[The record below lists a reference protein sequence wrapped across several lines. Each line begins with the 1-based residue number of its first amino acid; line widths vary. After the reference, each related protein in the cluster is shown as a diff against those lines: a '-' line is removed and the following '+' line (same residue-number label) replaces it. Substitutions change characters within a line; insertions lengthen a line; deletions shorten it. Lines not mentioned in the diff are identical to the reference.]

1 MSPNPA
7 IQSSSHEHSH
17 DISEFHTYQQK
28 KDRVAWIKWSSLFLS
43 GNQCHLFM
51 NTVSHC
57 VLRQTEKLLLGGNKI
72 SKVQALQPM
81 TNLILPFII
90 KQILA
95 MKNKKSLVIKKLI
108 QSESSGIGKT
118 R

>member
-57 VLRQTEKLLLGGNKI
+57 VLRQTEKLLLRGNK
-72 SKVQALQPM
+72 ALQPM
-81 TNLILPFII
+81 TNLILPSII

-95 MKNKKSLVIKKLI
+95 MKNKKKP
-108 QSESSGIGKT
+108 
-118 R
+118 